1 MLLFGLPT
9 LGITHCRV
17 IIIIVCPQFAMALL
31 FRAAHRGVVM
41 RLWCLVSLSL
51 AAALSPP
58 SKWGAQCCR
67 LPALTAWLKPL
78 RGGAAGAISSE
89 KRTEG
94 VRCRLKKG
102 GATFEV
108 LCHTAKVELFRE
120 GAAAQADVLIAPDLF
135 KDIKT
140 GDRPSAEEVEHAF
153 GHADMEKAV
162 EEVLLKGE
170 FQLSTAERRKKT
182 DEKLQ
187 AIIQFIASNYMEP
200 RTNLPI
206 PRTRIENGIETLKG
220 LKVEPFRSTGSQ
232 AEEARASACVLRV
245 RMGTMCM
252 SVRPLHV
259 CMCVRASEMVGQPRF
274 VGICAD
280 SQETQ
285 GDVSAR
291 EKRGFRV
298 RVGLDCVPSLIAPA
312 PAARPLSCPLRSP
325 SRQRPVPRA
334 VPRNIF
340 EKF

>member
-1 MLLFGLPT
+1 
-9 LGITHCRV
+9 
-17 IIIIVCPQFAMALL
+17 MALG
-31 FRAAHRGVVM
+31 RAAVGRVVM
-41 RLWCLVSLSL
+41 HLWCLVSLSF

-58 SKWGAQCCR
+58 SRWGAQCRR
-67 LPALTAWLKPL
+67 LPALEAWLKPL

-102 GATFEV
+102 GVIFEV

-140 GDRPSAEEVEHAF
+140 GDRPSVEEVEHAF
-153 GHADMEKAV
+153 GHADMDKAV
-162 EEVLLKGE
+162 EEVLLKGD
-170 FQLSTAERRKKT
+170 FQLSTAERRQKT

-245 RMGTMCM
+245 RMGAMYMRVCA
-252 SVRPLHV
+252 R
-259 CMCVRASEMVGQPRF
+259 CMCVRA
-274 VGICAD
+274 
-280 SQETQ
+280 
-285 GDVSAR
+285 
-291 EKRGFRV
+291 
-298 RVGLDCVPSLIAPA
+298 L
-312 PAARPLSCPLRSP
+312 
-325 SRQRPVPRA
+325 
-334 VPRNIF
+334 
-340 EKF
+340 

>member
-1 MLLFGLPT
+1 
-9 LGITHCRV
+9 
-17 IIIIVCPQFAMALL
+17 MALL
-31 FRAAHRGVVM
+31 VRAAHTRVVM
-41 RLWCLVSLSL
+41 RLWCLVSLSF

-58 SKWGAQCCR
+58 SRWGAQCRR

-78 RGGAAGAISSE
+78 RGGAAGAISTE
-89 KRTEG
+89 KRIEG

-153 GHADMEKAV
+153 GHADMDKAV

-232 AEEARASACVLRV
+232 AEEARASACVLCV
-245 RMGTMCM
+245 RMGTICM
-252 SVRPLHV
+252 SVRR
-259 CMCVRASEMVGQPRF
+259 CMCVRASVVVVQQRF
-274 VGICAD
+274 VGNCAD
-280 SQETQ
+280 SQETK
-285 GDVSAR
+285 GAVSAR

-298 RVGLDCVPSLIAPA
+298 RVSLDCVPSLFAPA

-334 VPRNIF
+334 VPRNIS